1 MNWSMDEATRL
12 AGAPTA
18 QGSHFSCSL
27 SAVLIARVH
36 AFGGDEAVAELLR
49 SAGVQRSVEYLT
61 DITNWISYDE
71 AIALWQTG
79 TRVTRHPRFARVVGE
94 DAARRLI
101 GSPVA
106 ALLRSLGSPEA
117 VYRQVA
123 TTATKFATTSTLEF
137 VDGGPGY
144 AEIVARSATGFPRN
158 PHHCAWTSG
167 LLTQATVLF
176 GLSPA
181 MVEHEECAALG
192 AECCRYRII

>member
-71 AIALWQTG
+71 AIALWAMG
-79 TRVTRHPRFARVVGE
+79 TRVTRHPRFARAVGE

-117 VYRQVA
+117 VYRQMA
-123 TTATKFATTSTLEF
+123 TTARKFSLPTQYPSLST
-137 VDGGPGY
+137 
-144 AEIVARSATGFPRN
+144 ATGSGRTCGIRASAAAPR
-158 PHHCAWTSG
+158 
-167 LLTQATVLF
+167 
-176 GLSPA
+176 PA
-181 MVEHEECAALG
+181 S
-192 AECCRYRII
+192 R

>member
-49 SAGVQRSVEYLT
+49 SAGIQRSAEYLT

-71 AIALWQTG
+71 AVSLWEACG
-79 TRVTRHPRFARVVGE
+79 RVTHRPDFARAVGE
-94 DAARRLI
+94 DAPRRLT

-106 ALLRSLGSPEA
+106 ALLHSL
-117 VYRQVA
+117 
-123 TTATKFATTSTLEF
+123 
-137 VDGGPGY
+137 
-144 AEIVARSATGFPRN
+144 
-158 PHHCAWTSG
+158 
-167 LLTQATVLF
+167 
-176 GLSPA
+176 
-181 MVEHEECAALG
+181 
-192 AECCRYRII
+192 